1 MTRIELVNLAIEKL
15 GPLFDEKDDNVIV
28 GIGDTVIDEALD
40 NSNRSDTPEN
50 LDVLRGIIIDTIVIA
65 YQNRGSEG
73 LKSQSEL
80 GQSNSFVDW
89 NEYLITNIIKKGK
102 RLVF

>member
-15 GPLFDEKDDNVIV
+15 GALFNVEDDDIIV
-28 GIGDTVIDEALD
+28 GIGDTVIDEAL
-40 NSNRSDTPEN
+40 NTSNRLDTAES
-50 LDVLRGIIIDTIVIA
+50 LDILRGVIVDTIVIA

-73 LKSQSEL
+73 LKSQNEL

-89 NEYLITNIIKKGK
+89 NDYLTTNIIKKGK
-102 RLVF
+102 RVVF

>member
-15 GPLFDEKDDNVIV
+15 GPLFDEKDDNIIV

-50 LDVLRGIIIDTIVIA
+50 LDVLRGIIVDTIVIA